1 MLSLVV
7 LRGAARFLT
16 VRLTERERVVVVG
29 DAATASMVK
38 RKLAADP
45 SLNAAVVGRVSEQ
58 ALRATVLGDYVLGT
72 VDDLPEVIE
81 AHRVERVIVA
91 PRHRGRRRRGGHVR
105 LATACGVRVAVL
117 PRLLEVIG
125 TSVEFDDLGGR
136 LLLGVRGFGLTPSS
150 RLLKRAFDI
159 VVATALLILLAPV
172 LVTIALAVKLTS
184 RGPVL
189 FKQTRVGR
197 HGRQFQ
203 MLKYRTMVA
212 DAESRKDAAAGAE
225 RGGAAVQDRRRSAD
239 DPGGPVPAALLARR
253 ATAAVQR
260 AAR

>member
-1 MLSLVV
+1 M
-7 LRGAARFLT
+7 
-16 VRLTERERVVVVG
+16 
-29 DAATASMVK
+29 
-38 RKLAADP
+38 
-45 SLNAAVVGRVSEQ
+45 
-58 ALRATVLGDYVLGT
+58 
-72 VDDLPEVIE
+72 
-81 AHRVERVIVA
+81 ERVIVA
-91 PRHRGRRRRGGHVR
+91 PRHEGGDDVVDIVR

-159 VVATALLILLAPV
+159 VVATALLILILPV

-212 DAESRKDAAAGAE
+212 DAESRKGSYWSKT
-225 RGGAAVQDRRRSAD
+225 RRRRCSRSPTIRGRPGWAGSCGATRSTSYRSCSACC
-239 DPGGPVPAALLARR
+239 
-253 ATAAVQR
+253 AVT
-260 AAR
+260 